1 MMAGSRRQFRFRR
14 LNHIYAGAKR
24 QPSVTDVTTLT
35 LTLMKTRNTPSMLVA
50 LLLAFL
56 ALGATK
62 AQAII
67 IIGGRSEERR
77 VGKKCRVRGAKTGK
91 TDFIIDGSKFFDS
104 DGNVLAKLNARTLTQ
119 ERC

>member
-62 AQAII
+62 AQAFI
-67 IIGGRSEERR
+67 IIGGSSDEHTFELQSRLAA
-77 VGKKCRVRGAKTGK
+77 VCRGT
-91 TDFIIDGSKFFDS
+91 TDIIIDGSKFFDS
-104 DGNVLAKLNARTLTQ
+104 DSNVLANLNARSSTQ
-119 ERC
+119 ARC